1 MNLCPLV
8 IFVVRCCNII
18 GSREQWSGGRAFF
31 GTNWGTSSPSSPPPP
46 PSASTATTACVAR
59 GSDFGWPP
67 TELFAPAAASSGFS
81 PQITKPPSNYW
92 LQKNGFHPL
101 IWDLRE
107 HLPRPLFPASIS
119 STYMLSL
126 AIFCHWLASISLQL
140 DPVHFSVLLLLLGL
154 LIFLSWVDLWPPR

>member
-101 IWDLRE
+101 MRPSWAPPTTIISCFNFIYLYVVPC
-107 HLPRPLFPASIS
+107 HFLPLARIYFSPARSCSLFCFVAFAWSIN
-119 STYMLSL
+119 
-126 AIFCHWLASISLQL
+126 
-140 DPVHFSVLLLLLGL
+140 FSLLGW
-154 LIFLSWVDLWPPR
+154 FVTS